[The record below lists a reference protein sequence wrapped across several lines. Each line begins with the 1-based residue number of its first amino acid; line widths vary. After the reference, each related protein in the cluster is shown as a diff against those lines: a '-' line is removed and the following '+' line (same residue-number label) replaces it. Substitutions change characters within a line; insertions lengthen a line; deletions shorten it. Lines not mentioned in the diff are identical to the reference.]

1 MKIFCIGLSKTGTT
15 SLAHALR
22 ILGYK
27 TKDNPGVINYDAGDL
42 SSIDMSVLEE
52 NDAISDTPIPSFYRE
67 LDAKYPDSR
76 FILTTRDMEGWLNS
90 CKKQFTQKLA
100 DKQNDAHNRLFI
112 DLYDSTVFDQQKFRQ
127 GYEDFVNGV
136 IQYFADRPQD
146 LLTLNVSAGAGWET
160 LCPFLGKPVP
170 DIPFPKANVTRI
182 RWMNINDVTNIA
194 QQAGREARGI
204 YAFMQGDRFSLDTS
218 KAGTIRKLG
227 YFLQKIRYH
236 FHKDSALALEMA
248 MDASLYTICKS
259 IKELNSQIP
268 IISPKQ
274 CNIAPYSERQKW
286 NHFWLVDPLEGTRLS
301 HNPETTPALSIALIE
316 DRVPIIG
323 IVYAPVIDTAYY
335 AMAGKGAFKVK
346 GSRDP
351 VKLVSQ
357 TGNERDQ
364 STDLDDSRF
373 LTESRQKTSA
383 NPPHNALT
391 MCMFAEGNYA
401 IKSSLENTMEWHTAA
416 AQAVVSAAGIKV
428 TSCETGEQLTYNKE
442 GFANNCIIIE

>member
-1 MKIFCIGLSKTGTT
+1 
-15 SLAHALR
+15 
-22 ILGYK
+22 
-27 TKDNPGVINYDAGDL
+27 
-42 SSIDMSVLEE
+42 
-52 NDAISDTPIPSFYRE
+52 
-67 LDAKYPDSR
+67 
-76 FILTTRDMEGWLNS
+76 MEGWLKS

-100 DKQNDAHNRLFI
+100 DNQNDAHNRLFM
-112 DLYDSTVFDQQKFRQ
+112 DLYDSTVFDEQKFRK

-136 IQYFADRPQD
+136 LRYFADRPQD
-146 LLTLNVSAGAGWET
+146 LLTLNVSAGDGWGT
-160 LCPFLGKPVP
+160 LCPFLGKPLP
-170 DIPFPKANVTRI
+170 DIPFPKANVTQI
-182 RWMNINDVTNIA
+182 RWMNINDVTSIA

-227 YFLQKIRYH
+227 YFLQKVRYH
-236 FHKDSALALEMA
+236 FHKDSARALEMA
-248 MDASLYTICKS
+248 MDASLDTICKS

-286 NHFWLVDPLEGTRLS
+286 NHFWLVDPLDGNSFSR
-301 HNPETTPALSIALIE
+301 NPETTPALSIALIE
-316 DRVPIIG
+316 DRIPIIG
-323 IVYAPVIDTAYY
+323 VVYAPVIDTAYY

-346 GSRDP
+346 GSQDP

-364 STDLDDSRF
+364 STDLDNSRF
-373 LTESRQKTSA
+373 LTESRQKSGAT
-383 NPPHNALT
+383 PPHIALT

-416 AQAVVSAAGIKV
+416 AQAVVSASGIKV